1 LYPSAGFSAAF
12 SFVSSTDDGIGVV
25 VSDGFKT
32 SVEGFD
38 SSIMIGALMTFG
50 SRISEAGNCS
60 LIDGLAGKV
69 GRTMGR
75 GGCLPGEDGFWF
87 IGPTITL
94 GGVILGAGT
103 GM

>member
-1 LYPSAGFSAAF
+1 MSAAF
-12 SFVSSTDDGIGVV
+12 SFVSSTDDGGLA
-25 VSDGFKT
+25 VSDGFGPL
-32 SVEGFD
+32 VEGFD
-38 SSIMIGALMTFG
+38 SSMIIGALTAFG
-50 SRISEAGNCS
+50 SRISDAGAWS
-60 LIDGLAGKV
+60 LIEGLGPKV

-75 GGCLPGEDGFWF
+75 GTCLPGEAGFWF